1 MNFGNLPTK
10 KQDVIDVTAEMII
23 QTDDRRY
30 TRMGWLIVLG
40 GVGGFLLWASLAP
53 LDQGVAVSGVVEVAT
68 NRKEI
73 QYQPGGIVEAIL
85 VKEGDSVKAGQVLV
99 RMNDTQAKAAAEIN
113 RTQLYADLAIQARLE
128 AEKNG
133 GAAGPVFPQELLA
146 HQDDPRVRDDI
157 SLQRQLFATRR
168 DALQSELSALDENV
182 AGLEQQVQ
190 GLELATA
197 SRTEQVQYLTEQ
209 IDGVRDLVKEGY
221 VSKNH
226 FLDLERNRAE
236 VGGILAEE
244 SGRLGASRRQVVET
258 KLKKQQRVEDFQREV
273 RQQLSDV
280 MKDEDTARHRLVALD
295 YEWGNTVVKSPV
307 DGTVADMKIFT
318 RGGVVGPGVPM
329 MEVIPSHDSLIIEA
343 KIPLELID
351 KVRVGMEVDM
361 TFPAFNRNTTPHVPG
376 DVMEVSA
383 DRILDQK
390 TGQSY
395 YTMRAE
401 VTDKGKHLL
410 GGLHVRPGMPVEA
423 FVKTGNRTMMSYLLK
438 PLFDRIKTSMSEE

>member
-85 VKEGDSVKAGQVLV
+85 VKEGDPVKAGQVLV
-99 RMNDTQAKAAAEIN
+99 RMNDTQAKASAEIN